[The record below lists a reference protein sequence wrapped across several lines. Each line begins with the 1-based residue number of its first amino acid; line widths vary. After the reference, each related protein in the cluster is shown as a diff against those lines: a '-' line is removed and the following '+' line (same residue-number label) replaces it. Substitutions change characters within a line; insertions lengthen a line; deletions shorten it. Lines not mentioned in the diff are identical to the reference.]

1 MRRTL
6 REELDRFKVAYH
18 TGLESRIE
26 PISREAVDEGI
37 RLLRR
42 AAEADAK
49 LAEAE
54 KRIGEL
60 EAIVSKLPRTADGV
74 PIVPEMTLYRTH
86 MGDQQ
91 EKLTVRRFNL
101 IHGLNGA
108 EWWVFTYEHM
118 AGFPAR
124 ELSAALAS
132 RPGKGE

>member
-1 MRRTL
+1 MTNPQTY
-6 REELDRFKVAYH
+6 AA
-18 TGLESRIE
+18 RIRAIWTK
-26 PISREAVDEGI
+26 PGWTMYDFI
-37 RLLRR
+37 RDINAL

-60 EAIVSKLPRTADGV
+60 EAVVGKLPRTADGV

-132 RPGKGE
+132 RPGKEEGGK